1 MYDFQT
7 CCCTATSDIDW
18 YFDQRYT
25 KIESNTASDVSEVAL
40 GCCNL
45 DDDEN

>member
-1 MYDFQT
+1 MINPQIINDTTT
-7 CCCTATSDIDW
+7 CGIDW
-18 YFDQRYT
+18 YFDLKYSQT
-25 KIESNTASDVSEVAL
+25 ECNTASDVSEVAL